1 MICRLHSPVES
12 LESAPTDVQQSFLSK
27 IISCPHKSF
36 AVFRVLCV
44 AAGRA
49 FGCFIHFNK
58 TLYQR
63 WKSIKNQ
70 QKNNTIGI
78 SPPSDR
84 ILSHDLLS
92 SSSQY
97 SYCAD
102 WQAKTRE
109 VVLSLHL
116 RMKWRRKDPWN
127 RNWIKLINFRLYQ
140 QSTCSTT
147 TTFRFPFSPWWIIW
161 PPRRTRP
168 LNWTL
173 QNINKYVYP
182 FRFPSFL
189 YKKKKIV
196 RKGSVSIFFYKWSNL
211 PALSP
216 GPWSSD
222 YLCDGRGRW
231 TRSSCESD
239 HSSCRTS
246 QQENCMSVQTRR
258 GCSLAYLCDW
268 KELQRHHHAEEHESQ
283 LELGRQRMAPPFSLM
298 A

>member
-1 MICRLHSPVES
+1 MKKYKKSTKNQHYRDI
-12 LESAPTDVQQSFLSK
+12 PTFRPNS
-27 IISCPHKSF
+27 IPWF
-36 AVFRVLCV
+36 ALFFITIFVLCWL
-44 AAGRA
+44 ASQDTRSG
-49 FGCFIHFNK
+49 
-58 TLYQR
+58 TLLTSTYEMEE
-63 WKSIKNQ
+63 K
-70 QKNNTIGI
+70 G
-78 SPPSDR
+78 
-84 ILSHDLLS
+84 
-92 SSSQY
+92 
-97 SYCAD
+97 
-102 WQAKTRE
+102 
-109 VVLSLHL
+109 
-116 RMKWRRKDPWN
+116 PWN

-189 YKKKKIV
+189 YKKIV
-196 RKGSVSIFFYKWSNL
+196 RKGSVSIFFYKRSNL